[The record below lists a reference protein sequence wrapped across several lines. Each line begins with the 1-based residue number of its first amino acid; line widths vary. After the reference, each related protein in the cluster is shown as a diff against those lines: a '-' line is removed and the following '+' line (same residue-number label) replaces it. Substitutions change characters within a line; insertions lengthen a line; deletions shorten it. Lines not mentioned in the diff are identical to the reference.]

1 MGYHLST
8 GNPVPRPL
16 FSFLS
21 SNETGELQLGGY
33 DPVAAAGP
41 LVDFESMERHAYA
54 LPVSE
59 ITLAGFPILRL
70 RDPLD
75 RVPDARSGAG
85 AGAGA
90 GDGDDLV
97 AQMEREMVPCI
108 LDSGTTCICLPDSTR
123 GGSLDGSPWKNFQAR
138 RRRAIDSDTPRRLV
152 AARAGPH
159 ALSARL

>member
-8 GNPVPRPL
+8 GNPVPKPM

-33 DPVAAAGP
+33 DPKAAAGP
-41 LVDFESMERHAYA
+41 LVDFESMERHSYA

-59 ITLAGFPILRL
+59 ITLDGFPILRL

-75 RVPDARSGAG
+75 QIRDQ
-85 AGAGA
+85 
-90 GDGDDLV
+90 GDDLV
-97 AQMEREMVPCI
+97 KVMEQEMVPCI

-123 GGSLDGSPWKNFQAR
+123 GGSLEGSPWKNFQVRTSLYLSCRSFLSTR
-138 RRRAIDSDTPRRLV
+138 RGEGWENFQVRRDT
-152 AARAGPH
+152 G
-159 ALSARL
+159 